1 MIKWSRR
8 ANTNLCFKVWK
19 PRLTLITEKRSNRF
33 AQGSRL
39 NDALSAW
46 SLYYSSTFSVRQ
58 HKKKQ
63 SWCKFLF
70 TQMKIALQARG
81 SSKTKTIYIIR
92 SKKMHENVRLPL
104 VLRFENG
111 ATNRQQNIFNVGDT
125 AQQIC
130 NVLVLCPIVGLLII
144 RLAEKVF

>member
-1 MIKWSRR
+1 MLKWSWH
-8 ANTNLCFKVWK
+8 ANTRFCFKVWK
-19 PRLTLITEKRSNRF
+19 PRLTLIDDIETSQF
-33 AQGSRL
+33 AQGSWL

-70 TQMKIALQARG
+70 TQMQNILQASG
-81 SSKTKTIYIIR
+81 GNKSKTICTMWSEKLRI
-92 SKKMHENVRLPL
+92 NVRLLL

-111 ATNRQQNIFNVGDT
+111 ATNRQQNIFNAGDT

-130 NVLVLCPIVGLLII
+130 NVLVLCSIISLLIV
-144 RLAEKVF
+144 RLT